1 MQRRHLTLVLIAG
14 LSALLIVIALGWCP
28 PAACRLLHI
37 HTYTVSSLEEYR
49 QFLADEAAFTRLHH
63 VRAVRVNCS
72 DMREA
77 VVTALNTNQLK
88 LGISKANGI
97 TSETTHGPIHARQQ
111 GRLLHLSPAEN
122 QQELASWARSVRESL
137 TDRTDNDLSFLSRL
151 FGGVIL
157 HIHHS
162 EIPIV
167 FFSDRPCS

>member
-1 MQRRHLTLVLIAG
+1 MQRRHITLVLIVG
-14 LSALLIVIALGWCP
+14 LAALIVVIALAWCP
-28 PAACRLLHI
+28 PDICRILHI
-37 HTYTVSSLEEYR
+37 RTYTISSLEEYR

-88 LGISKANGI
+88 LGISKTNGI
-97 TSETTHGPIHARQQ
+97 TSETAHGPSHAWQQ
-111 GRLLHLSPAEN
+111 GRLLHLSPSEN
-122 QQELASWARSVRESL
+122 QQELDSWARSVRENL
-137 TDRTDNDLSFLSRL
+137 TDRTHDDLSFLSRL

-157 HIHHS
+157 HIHRR

-167 FFSDRPCS
+167 LFSDKPCS